1 METYGDFKFTNQ
13 ENIKKI
19 SDGLFK
25 ALSENDL
32 SVKIKALICAP
43 EYFSNK
49 EIKPNLDPHISQ
61 ILSIYITVM
70 NEIEI
75 EEVLV
80 ALEKIIG
87 IFDSKCKDFAI
98 DLIKILVERFKYLNQ
113 QDEEENANTNKTFM
127 VIEGISKTIIRL
139 FSIFAQYQDIFLTMF
154 EITKNVIDFGFE
166 DENFESLESSIEILT
181 AILECENCPVYP
193 QLWNY
198 FGKIIESVIGTEK
211 ENIEYKTNFPDSIFI
226 GVGYESLETVLSVL
240 LLYIVK

>member
-1 METYGDFKFTNQ
+1 
-13 ENIKKI
+13 
-19 SDGLFK
+19 
-25 ALSENDL
+25 
-32 SVKIKALICAP
+32 
-43 EYFSNK
+43 
-49 EIKPNLDPHISQ
+49 
-61 ILSIYITVM
+61 M